1 MLLEILLQQHT
12 TTATRTYTTPIPGP
26 DYQVVLPGGLAFT
39 WHSAITIM
47 ILAIVV
53 LIETMKLFGRL
64 QRLEAAFADILKEL
78 AVMFL
83 VVFFIMNL
91 WQFIP
96 VKVTSPDEVI
106 NRLQLV
112 VDEAYC
118 RVIKME
124 QCIANIRLTGP
135 AGAYAGYAE
144 AKFSKYKSLY
154 EQAIWMYNQLTG
166 LARYLATYG
175 PPILAAGLL
184 IYVAWLRKIGGII
197 IGIFTGL
204 WVGLALLAGALEI
217 IPHCYVVSGMSIF
230 STPISIPFP
239 IPFPISGPGL
249 VWAEDFKPIAAIGCD
264 SKILQTLTLL
274 NDYAKWQL
282 ALAYASLFLIA
293 APAIGAAVGYL
304 LGL

>member
-1 MLLEILLQQHT
+1 MFLELLLQQSRAT
-12 TTATRTYTTPIPGP
+12 TTYTTPIPGA

-39 WHSAITIM
+39 WHSAVTVM

-53 LIETMKLFGRL
+53 LIETLKLFGRV
-64 QRLEAAFADILKEL
+64 QRLEAMFADILKEL
-78 AVMFL
+78 AVLFM

-106 NRLQLV
+106 ARLQIV
-112 VDEAYC
+112 VEEGYC
-118 RVIKME
+118 RVVKME
-124 QCIANIRLTGP
+124 QCIANIKLSGP

-144 AKFSKYKSLY
+144 SKFSKYKSLY
-154 EQAIWMYNQLTG
+154 EQAIWMYNQLAG

-175 PPILAAGLL
+175 PTILAAGLL
-184 IYVAWLRKIGGII
+184 IYVAWLRKVGGII

-204 WVGLALLAGALEI
+204 WVGLALLAGAVEI
-217 IPHCYVVSGMSIF
+217 IPICYWLSGAG
-230 STPISIPFP
+230 SIPIPIAFP
-239 IPFPISGPGL
+239 IPIDIPGL

-264 SKILQTLTLL
+264 NRIINSLKFPGL
-274 NDYAKWQL
+274 NDYEQWQL

-293 APAIGAAVGYL
+293 APAVGAAVGYL
-304 LGL
+304 IGQ

>member
-1 MLLEILLQQHT
+1 MFLE
-12 TTATRTYTTPIPGP
+12 TTATATYITPIPGA

-39 WHSAITIM
+39 WNSAITVM
-47 ILAIVV
+47 ILAIAV

-64 QRLEAAFADILKEL
+64 QRLEAMFADVLKEI
-78 AVMFL
+78 AVLFM

-96 VKVTSPDEVI
+96 VKVTSPNEVI
-106 NRLQLV
+106 HRLQIV
-112 VDEAYC
+112 VEEGYC
-118 RVIKME
+118 RTVKME
-124 QCIANIRLTGP
+124 QCVANLKLSGP

-154 EQAIWMYNQLTG
+154 EQAIWMYNQLVG

-197 IGIFTGL
+197 IGIFAGL
-204 WVGLALLAGALEI
+204 WVGLALLAGAVEI
-217 IPHCYVVSGMSIF
+217 IPICYWLSGMGSIPIPISF
-230 STPISIPFP
+230 PLPISIP
-239 IPFPISGPGL
+239 GL
-249 VWAEDFKPIAAIGCD
+249 AWAEDFKPITAIGCD
-264 SKILQTLTLL
+264 NRILDSLKFPGLD
-274 NDYAKWQL
+274 DYEKWQL
-282 ALAYASLFLIA
+282 AIAYAWLFLIA